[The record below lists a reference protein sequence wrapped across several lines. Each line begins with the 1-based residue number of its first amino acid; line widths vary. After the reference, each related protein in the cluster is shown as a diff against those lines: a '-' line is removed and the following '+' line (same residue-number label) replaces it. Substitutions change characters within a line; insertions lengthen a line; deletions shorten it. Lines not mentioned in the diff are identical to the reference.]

1 MTKLYPLKF
10 NPILK
15 DKIWGGKKLQQL
27 FDKNTKSDNL
37 GESWE
42 LSGIKG
48 DESVVSNGD
57 LSNRSLVE
65 LIETYKSD
73 LLGKKVFEQYGTN
86 FPLLFKLIDAN
97 DNLSIQ
103 VHPGD
108 EIAQKRHNS
117 FGKTE
122 MWYVVDAE
130 PDGGLIVGFKEDCT
144 QEIYKKALSDGKVES
159 LLQKINVSKGDV
171 FFIPSGLVH
180 AIGKGVVV
188 AEIQQSSDI
197 TYRIYDFER
206 KDNQGNERELHVAQ
220 ALDVINF
227 AANKNPKIAY
237 KSAKNEIIQLA
248 KCNYFTTNKLELTD
262 ALDRNYVDLDSFVV
276 YMCLSGSFNVESG
289 DSILQVKSGDT
300 VLIPAS
306 IDKIKLVPKKE
317 SVLLEIY
324 I

>member
-1 MTKLYPLKF
+1 MTELYPLKF
-10 NPILK
+10 SPILK
-15 DKIWGGKKLQQL
+15 DKIWGGSKLQKL
-27 FDKNTKSDNL
+27 FDKNADSDNL

-48 DESVVSNGD
+48 DESVVTNGA
-57 LSNRSLVE
+57 LSDKSLVD
-65 LIETYKSD
+65 LIETYKSE
-73 LLGKKVFEQYGTN
+73 LLGKKVFEKYGSN

-108 EIAQKRHNS
+108 EMALKRHNS

-130 PDGGLIVGFKEDCT
+130 PEGGLIVGFKEDCT
-144 QEIYKKALSDGKVES
+144 QEIYKKALSEGKVES
-159 LLQKINVSKGDV
+159 LLQKVNVSKGDV
-171 FFIPSGLVH
+171 FFIPAGLVH

-206 KDNQGNERELHVAQ
+206 KDDNGNERELHVEQ

-227 AANKNPKIAY
+227 KASTNPKIDY
-237 KSAKNEIIQLA
+237 KSTKNESIQLA
-248 KCNYFTTNKLELTD
+248 QCNYFTTNKLELSD
-262 ALDRNYVDLDSFVV
+262 SLVVNYAEIDSFVV
-276 YMCLSGSFNVESG
+276 YMCLSGSFKVEST
-289 DSILQVKSGDT
+289 SAVLQVNAGDT
-300 VLIPAS
+300 VMIPANIDTIKLIPETEA
-306 IDKIKLVPKKE
+306 E
-317 SVLLEIY
+317 LLEVY

>member
-15 DKIWGGKKLQQL
+15 DKIWGGSKLQKL
-27 FDKNTKSDNL
+27 FDKNADSDNL

-48 DESVVSNGD
+48 DESMVTNGA
-57 LSNRSLVE
+57 LSDKSLVD
-65 LIETYKSD
+65 LIETYKSE
-73 LLGKKVFEQYGTN
+73 LLGKKVFEKYGSN

-103 VHPGD
+103 VHPDD
-108 EIAQKRHNS
+108 EMALKRHNS

-130 PDGGLIVGFKEDCT
+130 PEGGLIVGFKEDCT
-144 QEIYKKALSDGKVES
+144 QEIYKKALSEGKVES
-159 LLQKINVSKGDV
+159 LLQKVNVSKGDV
-171 FFIPSGLVH
+171 FFIPAGLVH

-206 KDNQGNERELHVAQ
+206 KDAEGNERELHVDQ

-227 AANKNPKIAY
+227 KASKNPKIDY
-237 KSAKNEIIQLA
+237 KSTKNESIQLA
-248 KCNYFTTNKLELTD
+248 QCNYFTTNKLELSES
-262 ALDRNYVDLDSFVV
+262 LVINYADIDSFVV
-276 YMCLSGSFNVESG
+276 YMCLSGSFKVEST
-289 DSILQVKSGDT
+289 SAVLQVNAGDT
-300 VLIPAS
+300 VMIPANIDTIKLIPETEA
-306 IDKIKLVPKKE
+306 E
-317 SVLLEIY
+317 LLEVY